1 MRRKAGASAR
11 VHLVSTA
18 DPASLAVHLKGSF
31 GLEMLVSS
39 SWSSAKDKNRSSTVA
54 TGFDASIVT
63 ATTTDSVG
71 GSASPYE
78 APLSSSSLM
87 ATSRV
92 NE

>member
-18 DPASLAVHLKGSF
+18 DPATLAVHLKGSF
-31 GLEMLVSS
+31 GFEMLVSS

-63 ATTTDSVG
+63 VTPTT
-71 GSASPYE
+71 A
-78 APLSSSSLM
+78 LSSSLM

>member
-18 DPASLAVHLKGSF
+18 DPATLAVHLKGSF
-31 GLEMLVSS
+31 GFEMLVSS

-63 ATTTDSVG
+63 VTV
-71 GSASPYE
+71 
-78 APLSSSSLM
+78 LSSSSLM